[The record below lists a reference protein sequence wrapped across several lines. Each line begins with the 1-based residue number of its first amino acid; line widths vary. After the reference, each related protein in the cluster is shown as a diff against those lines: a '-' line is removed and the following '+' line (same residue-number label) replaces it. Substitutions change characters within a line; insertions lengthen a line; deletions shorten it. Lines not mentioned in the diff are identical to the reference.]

1 LIDRKIVGSPISSL
15 NEMVRH
21 QNATYHFKKLIPVQK
36 ATFKNI
42 WEGLTDKNFDLCPN
56 TRVKL
61 HHLTQEMIS
70 IQTYSTADYC
80 ALIPNEPKK
89 SFLSFMVSPFDL
101 ATWILILLALLIG
114 TTVYLLMNY
123 RRFSH
128 SVRTGFE
135 FLFGIYGIF
144 LGQGSNLFESR
155 SKKNTHFQTFI
166 FFAFLLG
173 TLYQSL
179 IISFIFFNRDVRSI
193 KTFEDL
199 KNSDFKIYT
208 NHNMKTVL
216 AQTETENESF
226 MKRIVVL
233 EALEDSFLRGL
244 NESGAIVSSCYN
256 IDYIQNNFEII
267 YSNYYKLSEPISSF
281 HRTYVTRRSNP
292 FAETIQKYSLKFF
305 ESGISGFLETKFAS
319 DLNEKVI
326 RMRVY
331 SESFNDVEIF
341 LNFEDLSGG
350 FIILLIGF
358 VLAGLAFV
366 FEWIWFLAYKKF
378 KSAKI

>member
-1 LIDRKIVGSPISSL
+1 
-15 NEMVRH
+15 MVRH

-42 WEGLTDKNFDLCPN
+42 WEGLTDKNYDLCPN
-56 TRVKL
+56 TRVVL
-61 HHLTQEMIS
+61 HYLTQEMIS

-89 SFLSFMVSPFDL
+89 SFLRFMVSPFDL

-114 TTVYLLMNY
+114 AIVYSLMYCRDLN
-123 RRFSH
+123 H
-128 SVRTGFE
+128 SIRTGFG
-135 FLFGIYGIF
+135 FLYGIYGIF
-144 LGQGSNLFESR
+144 LGQGSNLFEQR
-155 SKKNTHFQTFI
+155 CRKNAFFQTFI

-179 IISFIFFNRDVRSI
+179 IISFIFFNRNVRSI

-199 KNSDFKIYT
+199 KNSDLKIYT
-208 NHNMKTVL
+208 DHNMKTVL
-216 AQTETENESF
+216 ALTENESF

-233 EALEDSFLRGL
+233 EALEESFLRGL
-244 NESGAIVSSCYN
+244 NESGTILSSCYM
-256 IDYIQNNFEII
+256 IDFVHNNYEII
-267 YSNYYKLSEPISSF
+267 YSNYYKLSEPISSYYK
-281 HRTYVTRRSNP
+281 TYVPRRSNP

-305 ESGISGFLETKFAS
+305 ESGISGFFDTKFAS
-319 DLNEKVI
+319 ELNEKVI

-331 SESFNDVEIF
+331 SESLNNDEIF
-341 LNFEDLSGG
+341 LNFEDLSGA
-350 FIILLIGF
+350 FIILLVGF

-366 FEWIWFLAYKKF
+366 FEWIWYLASKKF
-378 KSAKI
+378 KSTKI